1 MKMMGRKHRPFF
13 RICVMEGTRSRDAEA
28 IEELGHYDPMV
39 RDKSKR
45 VALNMD
51 RVKHW
56 ISVGA
61 QPTEKVAVLI
71 KKFEKGDWG
80 VAKAP
85 PPLTAPKPPK
95 VEEAAPVA
103 EEAAAEPAAEAAAE

>member
-1 MKMMGRKHRPFF
+1 MDA
-13 RICVMEGTRSRDAEA
+13 RSARNAEA

-45 VALNMD
+45 VTLNMD

-95 VEEAAPVA
+95 A
-103 EEAAAEPAAEAAAE
+103 EEAPAAEESSAAAETPAE